1 MNKLKDTWEKA
12 KTEFVPLFVITA
24 AILLFTFPVIF
35 PDYGPGIDP
44 SYQWGLNW
52 LFVHDYQT
60 LIRLVYPFGPLAFLR
75 IPTYEGANF
84 IIFMIFIFFLKV
96 GFVLLGFRVSKI
108 DDVKRIGDDG
118 FTRWFVPAVFLTIAS
133 YFANV
138 DLLIVFNCLF
148 LCLITLQERKWWP
161 FVMASILSALAIFI
175 KVSIGINAMT
185 IVLISVIIG
194 ILFNR
199 EVRFTIS
206 QLLIILFV
214 WLVSAFAVLHHPATV
229 WHWLTGVFHL
239 VFGYGALS
247 LTYNNKVFCLVLF
260 LTTTLTM
267 MCIVSSKSAKYASMM
282 LAIPLF
288 AFWKHAIMREDV
300 FHYFGLVNFI
310 VVLWMIIAL
319 LEERR
324 KALVLLLGSVS
335 ILSLMLNASDMEL
348 YHYKN
353 NKEFC
358 GVANFT
364 NPYFHYHKYVKN
376 AQDYTEWLLLQR
388 QLPDSMRQAIGE
400 STIDIYPYEFSYA
413 AQNKLNWQ
421 PRVAL
426 GSALSREL
434 ETRSTKNFSSGEEA
448 AQFVLMHFEDDPYG
462 GHSVSIDNHYFMNDE
477 PELIRNLL
485 SHYRLAMH
493 TDQLLLLVHTGKEA
507 LGKPKMGKPFTVR
520 WDDWVEVPTAD
531 HAVVRLKVQ
540 SRKSFWGKI
549 KSAFYKEGYYFVEYQ
564 TDDGNVYSYRYNPVF
579 AEEGLW
585 CAPFVRFPSDTVSE
599 PRVVRVRLLTDDKKS
614 RKTDLRM
621 SFEVIPI
628 QEGVDLFLNNAKAN
642 SQLKK

>member
-1 MNKLKDTWEKA
+1 MNKLKDIWEQA

-24 AILLFTFPVIF
+24 AILLFTFPVIS

-161 FVMASILSALAIFI
+161 FVIAALLSAIAMFI
-175 KVSIGINAMT
+175 KVSIGINA
-185 IVLISVIIG
+185 VAVVVVSVIIG
-194 ILFNR
+194 LVLYR
-199 EVRFTIS
+199 EARFTLF
-206 QLLIILFV
+206 QLLVLLII
-214 WLVSAFAVLHHPATV
+214 WLVSAFSVLHHPALV
-229 WHWLTGVFHL
+229 WHWLVGVFHL

-247 LTYNNKVFCLVLF
+247 LAYENKVFYLVLF
-260 LTTTLTM
+260 WVSIVAM
-267 MCIVSSKSAKYASMM
+267 MSLGRSKSAKYASLM
-282 LAIPLF
+282 LVVPLF
-288 AFWKHAIMREDV
+288 AFWKHAIIREDA
-300 FHYFGLVNFI
+300 FHYFGLVSFI
-310 VVLWMIIAL
+310 MVLWMVLAL
-319 LEERR
+319 LERR
-324 KALVLLLGSVS
+324 KGMVLLLGTVS

-348 YHYKN
+348 YDYKN
-353 NKEFC
+353 KKEFC
-358 GVANFT
+358 GVTNFT
-364 NPYFHYHKYVKN
+364 KPYFHYQKYVKD
-376 AQDYTEWLLLQR
+376 ARDYTEWLLLR
-388 QLPDSMRQAIGE
+388 DQLPDSMLHTIGK
-400 STIDIYPYEFSYA
+400 SSIDIYPYEFSYA

-426 GSALSREL
+426 GSSLSQWL
-434 ETRSTKNFSSGEEA
+434 EAESAKNYSSGNDA
-448 AQFVLMHFEDDPYG
+448 AHYVLMHFQDDSYG
-462 GHSVSIDNHYFMNDE
+462 GKSVTIDNHYFLNDE
-477 PELIRNLL
+477 PELMRNLL
-485 SHYRLAMH
+485 SHYRLAMV
-493 TDQLLLLVHTGKEA
+493 TDQLLLLEHTGKEA
-507 LGKPKMGKPFTVR
+507 LGKLEVGDPMKVR
-520 WDDWVEVPTAD
+520 WGEWVSVPKSQQ
-531 HAVVRLKVQ
+531 AVVRLKVQ
-540 SRKSFWGKI
+540 SRKSLLDKLR
-549 KSAFYKEGYYFVEYQ
+549 STFYKEGYFLVEYQ
-564 TDDGNVYSYRYNPVF
+564 TEDGNVYQYRYNPIF

-585 CAPFVRFPSDTVSE
+585 CSPFVRFPCDTIVE
-599 PRVVRVRLLTDDKKS
+599 PDVVRVRVLTDETK
-614 RKTDLRM
+614 RRNPDLQM
-621 SFEVIPI
+621 VFEVIPI
-628 QEGVDLFLNNAKAN
+628 QNGADLFLNKAN